1 MKKFFLIF
9 VTAVLVASVSVF
21 AAYNIPEN
29 TNNTKYETTHTMAST
44 SLNRKPV
51 EFTPSPTVDM
61 TGFELTK
68 NSPSKLNF
76 KCIDEYQEECFPNN
90 AYHPKVL
97 DLGKDG

>member
-44 SLNRKPV
+44 SLNR
-51 EFTPSPTVDM
+51 
-61 TGFELTK
+61 
-68 NSPSKLNF
+68 
-76 KCIDEYQEECFPNN
+76 
-90 AYHPKVL
+90 
-97 DLGKDG
+97 